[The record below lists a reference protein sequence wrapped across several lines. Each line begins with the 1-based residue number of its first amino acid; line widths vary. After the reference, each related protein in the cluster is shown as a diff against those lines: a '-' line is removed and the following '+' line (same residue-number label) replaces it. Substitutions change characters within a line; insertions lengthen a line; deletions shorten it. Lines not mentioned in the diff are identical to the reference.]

1 MLVLHKLPL
10 VEGVKVP
17 VEGLCHDGF
26 NIGLAGLRATVQLE
40 GLVGLLVGRLKLEL
54 LRLVVCHTQLSH
66 S

>member
-26 NIGLAGLRATVQLE
+26 HIGLASLRATVQLE
-40 GLVGLLVGRLKLEL
+40 GLIGLLVGRLKLEL
-54 LRLVVCHTQLSH
+54 LRLVVCHT
-66 S
+66 